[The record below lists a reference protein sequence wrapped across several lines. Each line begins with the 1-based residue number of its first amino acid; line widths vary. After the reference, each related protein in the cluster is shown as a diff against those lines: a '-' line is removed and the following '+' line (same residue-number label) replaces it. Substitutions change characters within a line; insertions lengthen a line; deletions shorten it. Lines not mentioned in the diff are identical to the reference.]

1 MKINFTFDNVP
12 KFFQVVCSECGHKP
26 TKKEIEDCDFCN
38 ECEEMFNY
46 PDEMFDV
53 PDHLRMIN
61 HPDDPRNLKLKI
73 VKWVGLD
80 IERLGGGQD
89 YLSKS

>member
-1 MKINFTFDNVP
+1 MKINFTFPDVR

-26 TKKEIEDCDFCN
+26 TKKEIEDSDFCN

-46 PDEMFDV
+46 PDGMFET

-73 VKWVGLD
+73 VK
-80 IERLGGGQD
+80 
-89 YLSKS
+89 